1 MVGVAVFT
9 PVAVALRHGHP
20 TIEGVLGFFIIAAI
34 AVLVLALRE
43 AVKRR
48 FRSPG
53 EFQRRLT
60 VFVVLEGTVT
70 LGLVGALGVIAGR
83 LWFVAILV
91 IPAAIGDVLVRRR
104 GYPNPLGGELAGIG
118 SISLVVPAGAVVL
131 SVGDTASAAILW
143 ALFVGFHVEG
153 VLRVKAAIRSPRL
166 DVAWPNYVSIAI
178 HAVGVLL
185 TGAGF
190 VKGLVGPAA
199 PILFAGATTWAAWQ
213 ATGEAHPDVP
223 KMGRRERLFSIL
235 FVVGAPWL
243 L

>member
-9 PVAVALRHGHP
+9 PVAVALRQGNP
-20 TIEGVLGFFIIAAI
+20 TIEGVLGFLIIAAI
-34 AVLVLALRE
+34 AVLVLGLRE

-48 FRSPG
+48 FRSPPD
-53 EFQRRLT
+53 FQRRLT
-60 VFVVLEGTVT
+60 YFAVVEGMGILV
-70 LGLVGALGVIAGR
+70 LVGALGVIAGR
-83 LWFVAILV
+83 QWLVAVLV

-104 GYPNPLGGELAGIG
+104 GYPVPWGGELAGIVA
-118 SISLVVPAGAVVL
+118 ISLVVPAGTVLL
-131 SVGDTASAAILW
+131 SVGDIASGVVLW

-153 VLRVKAAIRSPRL
+153 VLRVKAALRSPHL

-178 HAVGVLL
+178 HAIGVVL

-190 VKGLVGPAA
+190 VWGRLGPAA
-199 PILFAGATTWAAWQ
+199 PILFAGATIWAAWQ
-213 ATGEAHPDVP
+213 ATGQEHPDVP
-223 KMGRRERLFSIL
+223 KMGRRERLFSIF